1 MRMGPDPRTAER
13 VMYLVELRP
22 GKEELYRTGDD
33 LAAAIRSGEV
43 DGHSRIYHRATSK
56 WISITLHPQY
66 KAIAASKPTK
76 PADSKPTKPADST
89 GWTYL
94 TDQAETLGSNVA
106 EPEQEEEEGD
116 GDKGDGG
123 DSPWRRPITLGISG
137 LFLVFGIQLA
147 FSGPRPTWS
156 PRAAATP
163 IEAPVT
169 EAAAEPAVSSQV
181 VSLASTS
188 GGWSESGRYS
198 DQVLSEEPAPVEKV
212 AVVLPKAPRLAA
224 KSLATAISAPAEDKV
239 DNKTIEGLLSGYGN
253 AYERA
258 RDRLSSGMRV
268 ARLNQLFAT
277 TRLTPDGGVTDTRLG
292 LAGVAN
298 FIRVYREQE
307 GTIEREFQDSFTTLS
322 KDLGWSPKIAK
333 RWYSREDGKESPAWA
348 SLTDRLWA
356 GGDRVLAVLSAEAG
370 AYKMVDGRIR
380 FEDLTASREYSQL
393 RRNINAA
400 VDSARIAGGEDSSGP
415 MGHLLKAIGT
425 TRLPQES

>member
-1 MRMGPDPRTAER
+1 
-13 VMYLVELRP
+13 MYLVELRP

-43 DGHSRIYHRATSK
+43 DGHSRIYHRSTSK

-66 KAIAASKPTK
+66 KAIVAQK
-76 PADSKPTKPADST
+76 PAKPVDRD

-94 TDQAETLGSNVA
+94 TDQAETLESTVERDA
-106 EPEQEEEEGD
+106 SD
-116 GDKGDGG
+116 DKGDSDDN
-123 DSPWRRPITLGISG
+123 DSPWRRPVTLGISG

-156 PRAAATP
+156 ARAAAKP

-169 EAAAEPAVSSQV
+169 PAATEQTSASQI
-181 VSLASTS
+181 VSLASTAT
-188 GGWSESGRYS
+188 GWNEEAGY
-198 DQVLSEEPAPVEKV
+198 SEEEMSDAPAPVQK
-212 AVVLPKAPRLAA
+212 APTVLPKAPRLAA
-224 KSLATAISAPAEDKV
+224 KSLDLTIHAAEREV
-239 DNKTIEGLLSGYGN
+239 DGKTVEGLLAGYGK
-253 AYERA
+253 AYDSA
-258 RDRLSSGMRV
+258 RGRLGSGMRV
-268 ARLNQLFAT
+268 ARLNQLFAS

-307 GTIEREFQDSFTTLS
+307 GAIEREFQDSFTTLS
-322 KDLGWSPKIAK
+322 KDLGWSPKTAK
-333 RWYSREDGKESPAWA
+333 RWYSREGGKDSPELV
-348 SLTDRLWA
+348 SLTDRLVA
-356 GGDRVLAVLSAEAG
+356 GIDSVLAVLSSEAG
-370 AYKMVDGRIR
+370 AYKFADGKIR
-380 FEDLTASREYSQL
+380 FEDLTASRQYGVL

-400 VDSARIAGGEDSSGP
+400 VDSARIAGGEGSAGP

>member
-1 MRMGPDPRTAER
+1 
-13 VMYLVELRP
+13 MYLVELRP

-66 KAIAASKPTK
+66 KAIVADKPTK
-76 PADSKPTKPADST
+76 AADRT

-94 TDQAETLGSNVA
+94 TDQAETLESTVE
-106 EPEQEEEEGD
+106 EPEARDDEGD
-116 GDKGDGG
+116 SDSGG
-123 DSPWRRPITLGISG
+123 SPWRRPVTLGITG

-147 FSGPRPTWS
+147 FSGPRPSWS
-156 PRAAATP
+156 ARATVKP
-163 IEAPVT
+163 IEAAVT
-169 EAAAEPAVSSQV
+169 AAASSQM

-188 GGWSESGRYS
+188 SGWNEGAGYSEQDMS
-198 DQVLSEEPAPVEKV
+198 DAPAPVEKV
-212 AVVLPKAPRLAA
+212 AVALPKAPRLAA
-224 KSLATAISAPAEDKV
+224 KSLYASIPAAAESEV
-239 DNKTIEGLLSGYGN
+239 DGKTIEGLLAGYDK
-253 AYERA
+253 AYESA
-258 RDRLSSGMRV
+258 RDRLGSGMRV
-268 ARLNQLFAT
+268 ARLNQLFAA

-322 KDLGWSPKIAK
+322 KDLGWTPKTAK
-333 RWYSREDGKESPAWA
+333 RWYSREGGKDSPALV
-348 SLTDRLWA
+348 SLTQRLLA
-356 GGDRVLAVLSAEAG
+356 GIDSVLAVLSAEAG
-370 AYKMVDGRIR
+370 AYKLADGRIR
-380 FEDLTASREYSQL
+380 FEDLTASREYSEL
-393 RRNINAA
+393 RRNINAT
-400 VDSARIAGGEDSSGP
+400 VDSARIAGGEGSAGP